1 MAHQVVGTLYWL
13 DQTFGQPWRAM
24 VSKTVGRLFWL
35 GPRAARAYEFRLVQS
50 RIINAGALHSTCL
63 SLWMASSAGTL
74 QDPDSIGFSV
84 CIRSQACSEG
94 ILIMVLAVLG
104 GAFGLSPAIIQTQ
117 RQITITPGISSITR

>member
-1 MAHQVVGTLYWL
+1 
-13 DQTFGQPWRAM
+13 
-24 VSKTVGRLFWL
+24 
-35 GPRAARAYEFRLVQS
+35 
-50 RIINAGALHSTCL
+50 
-63 SLWMASSAGTL
+63 MASSAGTL

-117 RQITITPGISSITR
+117 RQITVTPGISSITR